1 VVLPLP
7 QSLINDFFALEF
19 NIVKFNGNFQNAC
32 NMNNTRILKVAGCPL
47 MVIAL
52 FSSCKDDTAAAHS
65 GPMPPPSLPVITATM
80 LPATTYQDF
89 PATVQGIRD
98 VEIKPQ
104 VDGYITAIE
113 VDEGAHVH
121 KGQTLF
127 LIDRTPFEEQLNN
140 ATASL
145 QAAQASLESAQ
156 INVDKTKPLVD
167 AKVVSDINLKTAE
180 AAYANAKAAVAQ
192 AKAAESSARINL
204 NFTTITAPADG
215 YVGAIPYKAG
225 SLVTK
230 QQNASL
236 TTVSETKD
244 MRVYFSMSEPDFLQF
259 KDKYPGNTV
268 ADKVKQMP
276 PVQLVLADNSV
287 YPEKGKVEI
296 VQGQFDRT
304 VGAIQF
310 RASFPNAQGL
320 LRSGST
326 GKVRIP
332 TTIPSALL
340 IPQDATFELQ
350 GKVFV
355 YTVGDSNKVAIRP
368 LGVAGRT
375 EHYYFVSDGVKAGDK
390 IVLSSMST
398 TIFGGLRDGMVI
410 APQMIPTDSLLKTT
424 PL

>member
-1 VVLPLP
+1 MILP
-7 QSLINDFFALEF
+7 QLLPPFL
-19 NIVKFNGNFQNAC
+19 
-32 NMNNTRILKVAGCPL
+32 RPLRVAGCSL
-47 MVIAL
+47 AAITL
-52 FSSCKDDTAAAHS
+52 LYSCKDGSVTAAN

-89 PATVQGIRD
+89 PASVQGTRD

-121 KGQTLF
+121 RGQPMF
-127 LIDRTPFEEQLNN
+127 IIDKKPFEEQLNN
-140 ATASL
+140 AQASL
-145 QAAQASLESAQ
+145 QAAQASEENAQ
-156 INVDKTKPLVD
+156 INVDKTRPLVEN
-167 AKVVSDINLKTAE
+167 KVVSDVLLRSAE
-180 AAYANAKAAVAQ
+180 ATYNNAKAAVAQ
-192 AKAAESSARINL
+192 AQAAVQSARINL
-204 NFTTITAPADG
+204 NYTTITAPSDG
-215 YVGAIPYKAG
+215 YVGTIPYKTG

-230 QQNASL
+230 QANVAL

-244 MRVYFSMSEPDFLQF
+244 MRVYFSMSEPDFLLF
-259 KDKYPGNTV
+259 KEKYPGNTV

-276 PVQLVLADNSV
+276 AVQLLLADNSV
-287 YPEKGKVEI
+287 YPQAGKVEI
-296 VQGQFDRT
+296 VEGQFDKT
-304 VGAIQF
+304 VGAIKF
-310 RASFPNAQGL
+310 RATFSNPQGF

-332 TTIPSALL
+332 TIFKSILV

-355 YTVGDSNKVAIRP
+355 YVVADSNKIVTRP
-368 LGVAGRT
+368 LGIAGRT
-375 EHYYFVSDGVKAGDK
+375 THYYFVADGVKAGDK
-390 IVLSSMST
+390 IVLASQAT
-398 TIFGGLRDGMVI
+398 LLIGGLRDGMVI